1 MALIDKLNAIGEAI
15 RAKTGKSE
23 KLTLDEMPI
32 EIGGITTSEDLD
44 AILTEQEALIDELKE
59 VLQGKAGGGG
69 GATPAVIEP
78 LSVTENGTYTAP
90 DGVDGYSP
98 VSVNVPIP
106 EDELAMLVMNTLTDV
121 NNRTVTSVRSRAF
134 QGATRLK
141 TVNLPNAT
149 SIGTYAF
156 YGCSGLLTVN
166 LPTATSIPSSCFY
179 TCTSATR
186 IDLGAAKSIAGYGL
200 YTCQSLKEL
209 ILRRSD
215 AICTLSASTSL
226 SNSGI
231 ALGKGYVYVPSALI
245 DTYKAATNWTTYAA
259 QIRAIEDYPDICG
272 G

>member
-1 MALIDKLNAIGEAI
+1 MTNTERIQANNAELREAI
-15 RAKTGKSE
+15 QMAE
-23 KLTLDEMPI
+23 NLPD
-32 EIGGITTSEDLD
+32 
-44 AILTEQEALIDELKE
+44 
-59 VLQGKAGGGG
+59 AGGEVVE
-69 GATPAVIEP
+69 PVIEP
-78 LSVTENGTYTAP
+78 LTITENGTYTAP

-98 VSVNVPIP
+98 ITVNVASSG

-121 NNRTVTSVRSRAF
+121 NNRTITSVRSRAF

-166 LPTATSIPSSCFY
+166 LPKATSIPSSCFY

-231 ALGKGYVYVPSALI
+231 ALGKGYVYVPSALV
-245 DTYKAATNWTTYAA
+245 DTYKAATNWSTFAT
-259 QIRAIEDYPDICG
+259 QFRAIEDYPEITG